1 MRSPQSASRGRL
13 VVVLALIVC
22 LLSSTF
28 PGNSVQA
35 ATDLEI
41 GGTAVIAEAQGD
53 HVRLR
58 DAPGLDGEIIDT
70 FPEGTVVDVLDG
82 LFEADDD
89 SLWYQVEAGGE
100 TGYMISDYLFNSA
113 GETGSDI
120 ATVTDDLNLR
130 DGPSTADDV
139 ILVMPPGV
147 PVEVT
152 GASRNSF
159 YPVVYDG
166 AEGWAHSKYLSFDG
180 SSGEGPTG
188 DAVTTSDL
196 NLRAGPSTA
205 DDVILVMPPGAAI
218 TLTGGLDNG
227 F

>member
-41 GGTAVIAEAQGD
+41 GGMAVIAEAQGD

-139 ILVMPPGV
+139 ILVMPPPACLLRSLARPG
-147 PVEVT
+147 
-152 GASRNSF
+152 
-159 YPVVYDG
+159 
-166 AEGWAHSKYLSFDG
+166 
-180 SSGEGPTG
+180 
-188 DAVTTSDL
+188 TTST
-196 NLRAGPSTA
+196 R
-205 DDVILVMPPGAAI
+205 
-218 TLTGGLDNG
+218 
-227 F
+227 